1 MVRYSHNV
9 KALDISRVSLQ
20 RSLLVERETA
30 GQLLERVLAALLEE
44 FRVEVSNAKLYAGGN
59 LQVVQGT
66 K

>member
-30 GQLLERVLAALLEE
+30 GQLLERVLAGLLEE

>member
-1 MVRYSHNV
+1 M
-9 KALDISRVSLQ
+9 DISRVSLQ